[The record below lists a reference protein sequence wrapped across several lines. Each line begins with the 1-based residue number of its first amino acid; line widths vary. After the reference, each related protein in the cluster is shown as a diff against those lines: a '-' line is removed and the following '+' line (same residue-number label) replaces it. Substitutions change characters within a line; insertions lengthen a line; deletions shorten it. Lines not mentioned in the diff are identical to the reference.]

1 MKVLN
6 TVALL
11 LVAGF
16 VSAQVGIGTSTP
28 SVPLDI
34 ETTDAALDINNTAA
48 DGDPKINFQLSGVTT
63 FSLGVD
69 DGDSDKFKIGTTA
82 PDASTAL
89 TIDASQNVG
98 IGNTAP
104 TAKLDVDGSAIF
116 NESGAAV
123 DFKIEGDTE
132 TELFYV
138 DGSADAVGI
147 GTSSPSTYSLFHLD
161 GTDASATAGPHTWV
175 TTSADP
181 TYPIFTQL
189 NWGHDNISLCFDQ
202 YHNGTSFVSSDAGS
216 NFRITK
222 NNDKLSFIYSSGV
235 AAGSNI
241 SSINTIDLYSTGNL
255 VINESGQATDFRVE
269 GDTDTDLLMVDGS
282 ADRVGISTATPA
294 ATLDVEGTFI
304 LQNGT
309 SINELSTDGTMAG
322 NSDDAVPTEQAVV
335 EYVAAEQQVLT
346 KTIIIEAP
354 TNTDYFPVFRTDVA
368 ITIQEALGMLNAA
381 GDVDVR
387 LYWDS
392 DFAET
397 APTAIG
403 TTTQLSSTSATT
415 VNISSDAT
423 IPADRWVFVDIPE
436 ATTAQTVTVNI
447 RYTED

>member
-1 MKVLN
+1 MKNIKTIIL
-6 TVALL
+6 AMF
-11 LVAGF
+11 AGT
-16 VSAQVGIGTSTP
+16 VSAQVGIGTSSP

-48 DGDPKINFQLSGVTT
+48 DGDPMINFQLSGTTT
-63 FSLGVD
+63 FSIGID
-69 DGDSDKFKIGTTA
+69 DGDSDKLKIGTTA
-82 PDASTAL
+82 PDASTSI

-98 IGNTAP
+98 IGNTSP

-123 DFKIEGDTE
+123 DFKIEGDTD

-138 DGSADAVGI
+138 DGSAD
-147 GTSSPSTYSLFHLD
+147 
-161 GTDASATAGPHTWV
+161 
-175 TTSADP
+175 
-181 TYPIFTQL
+181 
-189 NWGHDNISLCFDQ
+189 
-202 YHNGTSFVSSDAGS
+202 
-216 NFRITK
+216 
-222 NNDKLSFIYSSGV
+222 
-235 AAGSNI
+235 
-241 SSINTIDLYSTGNL
+241 
-255 VINESGQATDFRVE
+255 
-269 GDTDTDLLMVDGS
+269 M
-282 ADRVGISTATPA
+282 VGISTSTPA
-294 ATLDVEGTFI
+294 ASLDVDGDLI
-304 LQNGT
+304 LQNG
-309 SINELSTDGTMAG
+309 SAIDEFSTDGTMAG
-322 NSDDAVPTEQAVV
+322 NSDLAVPTEQAVV
-335 EYVAAEQQVLT
+335 EYVAQEQQVLT

-403 TTTQLSSTSATT
+403 TTTTLTTTSAAT